1 MKKYTYQAKTFEE
14 AKNQAM
20 SDLMEQEENLYIKEI
35 ESTNKLFNKKSVIE
49 VIKKDDVV
57 EAIKE
62 LIKGIVTDMGLTV
75 NMEVKK
81 REDSLNITLYTDNNA
96 VLIGKNARTLDALT
110 TVIKQSLYKDLGE
123 SYKFVLDIGEYK
135 QKREWNLEKMA
146 KSIAREVAKTK
157 VEAKLEPMN
166 SYERRIIHNTLG
178 QNKKVYTDAGMDKTI
193 STLDYSLSDRIHTMK
208 NKWNNLVSN
217 DKEAAL
223 VKKILQDLN
232 SMKTVFDLT
241 YKNIPVSE
249 ISEIVKASIPEQYTL
264 CESPKFSYSP
274 FESHEYDSFFTSI
287 NSNRLE
293 SIIINL
299 LQNSC
304 SAIERYFYS
313 LPIEKMMQ
321 YQGYIKL
328 STNIEQRE
336 GKLYYTITLEDNG
349 GGFPEPEKIYKVPIT
364 SSDKS
369 NGERKGAGTLY
380 INTFV
385 RRMNGFIEASN
396 VVLPD
401 NMIGA
406 KTTIYFLLNKEVNNE

>member
-178 QNKKVYTDAGMDKTI
+178 QNKKVYT
-193 STLDYSLSDRIHTMK
+193 
-208 NKWNNLVSN
+208 
-217 DKEAAL
+217 
-223 VKKILQDLN
+223 
-232 SMKTVFDLT
+232 
-241 YKNIPVSE
+241 
-249 ISEIVKASIPEQYTL
+249 
-264 CESPKFSYSP
+264 ESVGEEP
-274 FESHEYDSFFTSI
+274 
-287 NSNRLE
+287 NR
-293 SIIINL
+293 
-299 LQNSC
+299 C
-304 SAIERYFYS
+304 VV
-313 LPIEKMMQ
+313 
-321 YQGYIKL
+321 IK
-328 STNIEQRE
+328 
-336 GKLYYTITLEDNG
+336 
-349 GGFPEPEKIYKVPIT
+349 P
-364 SSDKS
+364 
-369 NGERKGAGTLY
+369 
-380 INTFV
+380 
-385 RRMNGFIEASN
+385 
-396 VVLPD
+396 
-401 NMIGA
+401 
-406 KTTIYFLLNKEVNNE
+406 KEVIDN

>member
-20 SDLMEQEENLYIKEI
+20 ADLMEQEENLYIKEI

-157 VEAKLEPMN
+157 LEAKLEPMN

-178 QNKKVYTDAGMDKTI
+178 QNKKVYT
-193 STLDYSLSDRIHTMK
+193 
-208 NKWNNLVSN
+208 
-217 DKEAAL
+217 
-223 VKKILQDLN
+223 
-232 SMKTVFDLT
+232 
-241 YKNIPVSE
+241 
-249 ISEIVKASIPEQYTL
+249 
-264 CESPKFSYSP
+264 ESVGEEP
-274 FESHEYDSFFTSI
+274 
-287 NSNRLE
+287 NR
-293 SIIINL
+293 
-299 LQNSC
+299 C
-304 SAIERYFYS
+304 VV
-313 LPIEKMMQ
+313 
-321 YQGYIKL
+321 IK
-328 STNIEQRE
+328 
-336 GKLYYTITLEDNG
+336 
-349 GGFPEPEKIYKVPIT
+349 P
-364 SSDKS
+364 
-369 NGERKGAGTLY
+369 
-380 INTFV
+380 
-385 RRMNGFIEASN
+385 
-396 VVLPD
+396 
-401 NMIGA
+401 
-406 KTTIYFLLNKEVNNE
+406 KEVIEN